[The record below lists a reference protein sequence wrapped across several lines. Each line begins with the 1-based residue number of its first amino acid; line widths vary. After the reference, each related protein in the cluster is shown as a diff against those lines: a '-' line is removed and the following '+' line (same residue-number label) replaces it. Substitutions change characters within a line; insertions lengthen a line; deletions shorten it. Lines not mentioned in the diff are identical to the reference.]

1 MFREGDDE
9 LRKGKGVTWQR
20 LLWSIAQALTNYWAR
35 TDERVCVAVCCSRLW
50 WEAFLFSFLQ
60 VLTVIPCNDGK
71 APVKQ
76 EFSKPC
82 NGQPYL

>member
-35 TDERVCVAVCCSRLW
+35 TDERVCVAAGCGGKLFY
-50 WEAFLFSFLQ
+50 FLFCRF
-60 VLTVIPCNDGK
+60 
-71 APVKQ
+71 
-76 EFSKPC
+76 
-82 NGQPYL
+82 